1 MIFELE
7 DSQSS
12 KSMYRNMQ
20 FGLTLASQACDGECF
35 FRLILVHY
43 SDNLCGIFTVLIIKS
58 DDYLFSLT

>member
-1 MIFELE
+1 
-7 DSQSS
+7 
-12 KSMYRNMQ
+12 MQ